1 MQRWLSFGASE
12 IGPAHIKTGKP
23 NQDSWASFHHANCDV
38 LVVSDGMGSK
48 DYSEFGSAM
57 ACRAV
62 DHAVCSALISYKALD
77 FSNPEQETAVLDDIR
92 DTWIEGIAPLTSSN
106 ASATCLFGLR
116 VGDGNLWL
124 GMLGD
129 GMAAAILND
138 GSVSLLKDSKEEG
151 FSNITKSLSE
161 KTQPTDWM
169 TMSVPERR
177 CKAILLCTDGV
188 ADDLVDEEGFARGVV
203 DSLCK
208 LPVISAASDAANILI
223 DWPTPKHSDDKTMAC
238 LFKREYQDERQ

>member
-23 NQDSWASFHHANCDV
+23 NQDSWASFHHADCDV
-38 LVVSDGMGSK
+38 LVVSDGVGSK

-62 DHAVCSALISYKALD
+62 DHAVCSALISRKSLD
-77 FSNPEQETAVLDDIR
+77 FGEPMQTAEFLDDVR
-92 DTWIEGIAPLTSSN
+92 DIWIEGIAPLTSSN

-116 VGDGNLWL
+116 AGDEDMWL

-138 GSVSLLKDSKEEG
+138 GSVKLLKESKEEG

-161 KTQPTDWM
+161 KTQATDWM
-169 TMSVPERR
+169 TMSVPVKR

-188 ADDLVDEEGFARGVV
+188 ADDLVDEEGFARSIV
-203 DSLCK
+203 DNLCK
-208 LPVISAASDAANILI
+208 LPVISAASDAANMLI

-238 LFKREYQDERQ
+238 LFKREYPDE

>member
-23 NQDSWASFHHANCDV
+23 NQDSWASFHHADCDV

-48 DYSEFGSAM
+48 DFSEFGSAM

-62 DHAVCSALISYKALD
+62 DHAVCSALINRKALD
-77 FSNPEQETAVLDDIR
+77 LSDSTQASEFLDDVR

-116 VGDGNLWL
+116 TGDGALWL

-129 GMAAAILND
+129 GMAAAILSD
-138 GSVSLLKDSKEEG
+138 GSVKLLKESKEEG
-151 FSNITKSLSE
+151 FSNITKSLSG
-161 KTQPTDWM
+161 KTQATDWM
-169 TMSVPERR
+169 TMSVPEKR

-188 ADDLVDEEGFARGVV
+188 ADDLVDEEGFARGIV
-203 DSLCK
+203 DNLCK
-208 LPVISAASDAANILI
+208 LPVISAASDAANMLI

-238 LFKREYQDERQ
+238 LFKREYPDE